1 MNVHLTYCDNHF
13 IMYVNKLIMP
23 SPKTYTVL
31 YVNFISVK
39 LGKNEKNIQIEEE

>member
-1 MNVHLTYCDNHF
+1 MMNVHLTYCDNHF

-39 LGKNEKNIQIEEE
+39 LEGKKTNIPKQ